1 LLTAS
6 ALMFTERLIVRTS
19 DTKFLA
25 SAIEAD
31 PPDELDEEELLEPED
46 ELLELDED
54 VLELADELL
63 ELELED
69 ELLLELEL
77 DEPPLEG
84 GQLSPGHQLPPAV
97 FTV

>member
-1 LLTAS
+1 
-6 ALMFTERLIVRTS
+6 MRTS

-77 DEPPLEG
+77 ELDEPPLEG

>member
-1 LLTAS
+1 
-6 ALMFTERLIVRTS
+6 MRTS

-77 DEPPLEG
+77 DEDELLLELEDEPDPPPTG
-84 GQLSPGHQLPPAV
+84 GQSSPGHQFLPT